1 MGICQEWLTYNGGSW
16 ALIAE
21 KSETRL
27 HCFGSACHLVVDDS
41 TGRGTAMLSLA
52 REELSRLE
60 EKFSS
65 YHPES
70 IISSINQGAGTGSF
84 TPLDAES
91 RSLFSYVGALWT
103 ESKHLFDPTTHLL
116 QNCYDASGR
125 LLASEEQLRAM
136 LKLVGWSSL
145 EITSAGARLAR
156 KGMLIDLNDCIRPY
170 AVDSVRK
177 LLLGEG
183 VSNALIEM
191 DQDIATIG
199 KQPDGSNWMV
209 GVRHPRGARAAI
221 TRIKLN
227 HKGFAM
233 RGDFEHCILIEG
245 ENYGRGLSPV
255 DGHPIPGLLCVAL
268 IADNCLTA
276 CSAASVARLKTEQ
289 AGLNWLE
296 NLGLPWLAIDRQMN
310 CHGPLSP
317 RT

>member
-1 MGICQEWLTYNGGSW
+1 M
-16 ALIAE
+16 IAE
-21 KSETRL
+21 TSEARL
-27 HCFGSACHLVVDDS
+27 HCFGSACHLVVDNGADQGS
-41 TGRGTAMLSLA
+41 AMLALA

-65 YHPES
+65 YHPGS
-70 IISSINQGAGTGSF
+70 VVSSINQGAGTGSF

-91 RSLFSYVGALWT
+91 RSLFSYVAALWS

-125 LLASEEQLRAM
+125 LLASEDQLRAM
-136 LKLVGWSSL
+136 LKLVGWSNL
-145 EITSAGARLAR
+145 EITSSGARLTR
-156 KGMLIDLNDCIRPY
+156 KGMLIDLNDCVRPY

-183 VSNALIEM
+183 ISNALIEM
-191 DQDIATIG
+191 DHDIATIG

-209 GVRHPRGARAAI
+209 GVRHPRGSRAAI
-221 TRIKLN
+221 IRLKLN

-233 RGDFEHCILIEG
+233 RGDFEHCIPVDG

-255 DGHPIPGLLCVAL
+255 DGRPIPGLLSVAL

-276 CSAASVARLKTEQ
+276 CSAASVARFKTEQ
-289 AGLNWLE
+289 AGLHWLE
-296 NLGLPWLAIDRQMN
+296 NLGLPWMAIDRKMN

-317 RT
+317 RI